1 MCNQSPFGEYQTADM
16 FEHCGQLRKGYEV
29 FDRFPLSFAETATGK
44 ATKADILHLLK
55 KDATLTPDAIAKALN
70 VTREWVSR
78 NIAEMVKGGAITQ
91 TKEPDG
97 NINRTIEPSADE
109 ILKRLPPPK
118 VTDII
123 LRYSYQKRAEASGPD
138 LLPTSRPFCK
148 KLVGLEKEGR
158 VYSRADIEKISARVG
173 YDVFTRTGG
182 FWNNDGTIEIHCR
195 HYWMTEILIKEK

>member
-16 FEHCGQLRKGYEV
+16 FEHTGHLRTGYSV
-29 FDRFPLSFAETATGK
+29 FDTFPLSFAEAPAGK
-44 ATKADILHLLK
+44 ATKADILELIK
-55 KDATLTPDAIAKALN
+55 RDPFVTPEAIAAALN
-70 VTREWVSR
+70 VKREWVSR

-91 TKEPDG
+91 TTKQDG
-97 NINRTIEPSADE
+97 NINRVIEPSADE

-118 VTDII
+118 VTDIL

-138 LLPTSRPFCK
+138 LLPTSRPFCV
-148 KLVGLEKEGR
+148 KLVGLEKQGR
-158 VYSRADIEKISARVG
+158 VYTRADIEKISARVG
-173 YDVFTRTGG
+173 YNVFLRTGG

>member
-1 MCNQSPFGEYQTADM
+1 MCNISPFGEFQTADM
-16 FEHCGQLRKGYEV
+16 FEHTGHLREGYEV
-29 FDRFPLSFAETATGK
+29 FDRFPLSFAEQATGK
-44 ATKADILHLLK
+44 ATKADILQLLK
-55 KDATLTPDAIAKALN
+55 RDALLTPDAIAKALN

-78 NIAEMVKGGAITQ
+78 NIAEMIKGGAISQ
-91 TKEPDG
+91 TKEADG
-97 NINRTIEPSADE
+97 NISRIIQPSADE

-123 LRYSYQKRAEASGPD
+123 LRYSYQKREDASGPD
-138 LLPTSRPFCK
+138 LLPTSRPFCV
-148 KLVGLEKEGR
+148 KLVGLERQGR

-182 FWNNDGTIEIHCR
+182 FWNNDGTVEIHCR